1 MFVPNEGQS
10 VLCMRLLNWYRNP
23 DKQIFVYTG
32 GPGTGKT
39 SALLYFIEHMRIDI
53 SDVLPV
59 AYSGKAVNVLC
70 DKGFYNASTI
80 HSAFY
85 EPVRMIKKDEF
96 GNTVEDDY
104 GNPKITFDFVLKQ
117 ELASDYKLIVI
128 DELSMVPD
136 NIMEDILSFGIPVIG
151 MGDVDQLP
159 PIFGIC
165 SYMLRPDYYLTEIMR
180 QDKDN
185 PIISFCQWAKFG
197 DPLRCG
203 TYGDSR
209 ILSHIDYGE
218 NLVDDYDMIICCRN
232 NTRDGINDIIRKD
245 IFHREDYPVLGDKL
259 ICRQNLKDFSEGG
272 RFLTNGTIG
281 YLIYTEPGS
290 RTSKKMTI
298 DFTPDYDDSIVF
310 QNVIM
315 DMKYISQ
322 DHHGRSAMGLTKYV
336 KFEYGNVITA
346 HLSQGS
352 EYNRVLYI
360 DEPFGS
366 PELRRKLRYTAISRA
381 AKSID
386 IVTNSAY

>member
-10 VLCMRLLNWYRNP
+10 CLCSRLLEWYHNP
-23 DKQIFVYTG
+23 SKQIFVYTG

-39 SALLYFIEHMRIDI
+39 SALLYFIEQMGIDLA
-53 SDVLPV
+53 DVLPV
-59 AYSGKAVNVLC
+59 AYSGKAVNVLS

-85 EPVRMIKKDEF
+85 EPIRTIKKDEK
-96 GNTVEDDY
+96 GNVIEDEY
-104 GNPKITFDFVLKQ
+104 GNPKISFDFALKEQ
-117 ELASDYKLIVI
+117 LAREYKLIVI

-136 NIMEDILSFGIPVIG
+136 KIMYDILSFGILVVG
-151 MGDVDQLP
+151 MGDIDQLP
-159 PIFGIC
+159 PIFGVC
-165 SYMLRPDYYLTEIMR
+165 SYMLRPDYFLTEIMR

-185 PIISFCQWAKFG
+185 PIIEFCQRAKYG
-197 DPLRCG
+197 DPLTCG
-203 TYGDSR
+203 QYGESR
-209 ILSHIDYGE
+209 IMSYIDYGD
-218 NLVDDYDMIICCRN
+218 NLVTDYDMIICCRN
-232 NTRDGINDIIRKD
+232 NTRDEINDIIRRG
-245 IFHREDYPVLGDKL
+245 IYHREEYPVFGDKL
-259 ICRQNLKDFSEGG
+259 ICRQNIKDFSEGG

-281 YLIYTEPGS
+281 YLIYVIPGS
-290 RTSKKMTI
+290 RTSKKMVI

-310 QNVIM
+310 PNVVM

-322 DHHGRSAMGLTKYV
+322 DYHGRSAMGLTKFV

-352 EYNRVLYI
+352 EYDRVLYI

-366 PELRRKLRYTAISRA
+366 AELRRKLRYTAISRA

-386 IVTNSAY
+386 IVVNSAY